1 MYDTLSIGSGLID
14 IFISSEQ
21 FELKPEGER
30 LMLCQY
36 YGGKIEVDSFS
47 VLTGGGAGNTAVGFS
62 RAGFN
67 AAVVTET
74 GKDTLSQVLLSDF
87 HKEYV
92 STNFV
97 VQEKKEQTGG
107 SVILVGTDGGR
118 SVLVHRGAASLLDS
132 TDIPVEAVARTKWVH
147 LSSISGRLEA
157 LRTIGKARREIKSLS
172 WNPGSGELQLLI
184 EQQISPRELGCEIF
198 IVNKQEWESLGDVQ
212 EKIQNEVETIIVTD
226 GPRGGQIRP
235 DGLDWQNFSTTPVS
249 AVDETGAGD
258 AFAVGYVSAKLNGR
272 SSEQAINWAI
282 SNSSSVVSYFGAKP
296 GLLRKHQY
304 SNL

>member
-14 IFISSEQ
+14 IFISSDQ
-21 FELKPEGER
+21 FELKPEGDR

-36 YGGKIEVDSFS
+36 YGDKIEVDSFS
-47 VLTGGGAGNTAVGFS
+47 VLTGGGAGNTSVGFS

-74 GKDTLSQVLLSDF
+74 GRDTLSQVLLSDF

-132 TDIPVEAVARTKWVH
+132 EDIPIDTVARTKWVH
-147 LSSISGRLEA
+147 LSSISGRLET
-157 LRTIGKARREIKSLS
+157 LRTIGSARREVKNLS
-172 WNPGSGELQLLI
+172 WNPGSGEIQLLT
-184 EQQISPRELGCEIF
+184 ERQISPAELGCDIF
-198 IVNKQEWESLGDVQ
+198 IVNKEEWDSLG
-212 EKIQNEVETIIVTD
+212 EIQGTIQAEVSTIIVTN
-226 GPRGGQIRP
+226 GPHGGHIRP
-235 DGLDWQNFSTTPVS
+235 DGQDWQNFSIAPVNT
-249 AVDETGAGD
+249 VDETGAGD
-258 AFAVGYVSAKLNGR
+258 AFAVGYVSAKLYGH
-272 SSEQAINWAI
+272 SSDQAINWAI

-296 GLLRKHQY
+296 GLLKNHHY